1 MKRQMWAITV
11 VSVIALVM
19 LAGSVV
25 AQSQAPS
32 SMAVSTVSPAGPV
45 ITKSVGKLSFRLA
58 ALAHSPQLRASNVD
72 DQARAL
78 SLPANGPGSLLKD
91 SQGRLLVDI
100 RTRDLSASNLQSLRD
115 AGAMITHVSDRYN
128 VVTALV
134 DAADLDRLAGLQ
146 TVENVQEELTP
157 MHASDVTP
165 PRAAGPAAPSACP
178 GGAVVSEGDTQL
190 NASTARST
198 YSLDG
203 TGVKVGI
210 LSDSYNKD
218 SSVTTAAQDVASG
231 DLPGVGNPCGRLTAV
246 SVISEY
252 TGVGADEGR
261 AMLQIVHDLAPGAT
275 LGFATASA
283 GLYQFADNIRNLR
296 TWGANIIADDV
307 SYFAEPFYQEGPVS
321 VAISDV
327 VGSGVAY
334 FTSAANSNRI
344 IGGNNV
350 TSYEAPAYRPASSPI
365 SGEESCHDF
374 NPTATTDTD
383 YSLTVNNGGTI
394 RMILQ
399 WAQPWYGVTT
409 DLDLFVVNST
419 NTIVAQSYYANV
431 STQTPFE
438 TVQWLNVSGS
448 TQTYRV
454 YVCRYTGSGG
464 GNTSTPRF
472 KWVMARSTNLA
483 SVEYPTSSGGDVVG
497 PTIYGHSAS
506 RYSLSV
512 AAAPYN
518 DNNNPETFSSRGP
531 ATLYFGPVVNT
542 SPAPAITP
550 LAIQQP
556 DFTATDGGCTT
567 FFSSFSS
574 GCYRFY
580 GTSAAAPHAA
590 AVATLL
596 KQKANQMGPL
606 GFNQSTAK
614 SLLQQTARSMSG
626 GNTNSVGAGLID
638 ALGATQ
644 KLAGLTRKVYLPVVL
659 R

>member
-1 MKRQMWAITV
+1 
-11 VSVIALVM
+11 
-19 LAGSVV
+19 
-25 AQSQAPS
+25 
-32 SMAVSTVSPAGPV
+32 
-45 ITKSVGKLSFRLA
+45 
-58 ALAHSPQLRASNVD
+58 
-72 DQARAL
+72 
-78 SLPANGPGSLLKD
+78 
-91 SQGRLLVDI
+91 
-100 RTRDLSASNLQSLRD
+100 
-115 AGAMITHVSDRYN
+115 
-128 VVTALV
+128 
-134 DAADLDRLAGLQ
+134 
-146 TVENVQEELTP
+146 
-157 MHASDVTP
+157 
-165 PRAAGPAAPSACP
+165 
-178 GGAVVSEGDTQL
+178 
-190 NASTARST
+190 
-198 YSLDG
+198 
-203 TGVKVGI
+203 
-210 LSDSYNKD
+210 
-218 SSVTTAAQDVASG
+218 VTTAAQDVASG

-246 SVISEY
+246 SVISESIGSG
-252 TGVGADEGR
+252 TDEGR

-275 LGFATASA
+275 LGFATAFT

-321 VAISDV
+321 AAISDV

-350 TSYEAPAYRPASSPI
+350 TSYETPAYRPASSPI

-383 YSLTVNNGGTI
+383 YALTVNNNGTI
-394 RMILQ
+394 LMILQ

-409 DLDLFVVNST
+409 DLDLYVLNSGGGLVARSDDF
-419 NTIVAQSYYANV
+419 NTGGSG
-431 STQTPFE
+431 TQTPYE
-438 TVQWLNVSGS
+438 AVQWSNVTGS

-454 YVCRYTGSGG
+454 YVCRYTGPGG

-506 RYSLSV
+506 QYSLSV

-567 FFSSFSS
+567 FFGSFSS

-606 GFNQSTAK
+606 GFNQTTAK
-614 SLLQQTARSMSG
+614 LFLQQTARSMSG
-626 GNTNSVGAGLID
+626 GNINSLGTGLID
-638 ALGATQ
+638 ALGAAQ
-644 KLAGLTRKVYLPVVL
+644 RLAGLTRKVYLPEVL